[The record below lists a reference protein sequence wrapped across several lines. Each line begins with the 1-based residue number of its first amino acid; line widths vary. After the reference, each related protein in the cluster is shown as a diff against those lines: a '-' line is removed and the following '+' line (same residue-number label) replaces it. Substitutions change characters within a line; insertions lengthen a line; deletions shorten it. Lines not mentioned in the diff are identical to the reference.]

1 MSKKNTTQL
10 IRLVAAGSVDDGKS
24 TMIGRLLYDT
34 DSVSEDQLEAARSA
48 SDRRGLDEIDLS
60 LFTDGLAAEREQGI
74 TIDVAYRYFS
84 LPERRFII
92 ADVPGHE
99 QYTRNMVTG
108 ASTADIGILLVD
120 ASQGLTQQSKRHL
133 SIASLLGIP
142 HIVMVVNKMDL
153 VDYSQDK
160 FRQIQQEITDFGAK
174 LNIQDLEYIPIS
186 ALEGDMVVNRGEN
199 MKWYN
204 GPTVLS
210 YLQNIAVSPDRN
222 LVDFRLPVQHV
233 LNNKK
238 GRGYSGRIASGSIK
252 QGEEIIVLP
261 SKKKSKIKEITT
273 AGEATEKVQT
283 PKSAAIYLTDELDI
297 SRGDMLAR
305 PGNQPT
311 VGQKFQAQL
320 CWMDE
325 ENLDTDQTYLL
336 KHTSKTVRCELELN
350 YRLNIDSLHREEAE
364 NLKLNQIGKV
374 SVTTYEPIMFDSYEK
389 NRNTGNFIL
398 IDGQTKD
405 TLAGGMI
412 IQQEESESVTTNLK
426 LNEAATLWFTGLSG
440 AGKSTIADKLKD
452 ELEDRGVNS
461 QRLDGDI
468 LRDSICSD
476 LGFSEEDRRENI
488 NRAGFVAKL
497 LSQNGVL
504 TLASFITPYR
514 DQRAELQGQI
524 GNKFIEV
531 FVDAPLEVCEERD
544 VKGLYQQ
551 AREGEIDNFTGISHP
566 YEEPKDPDIHI
577 KSDQVSEE
585 QAVEKILQF
594 LQEKNYLI

>member
-1 MSKKNTTQL
+1 MGTNDKTQL
-10 IRLVAAGSVDDGKS
+10 IRLVAAGSVNDGKS
-24 TMIGRLLYDT
+24 TLIGRLLYDT
-34 DSVSEDQLEAARSA
+34 NSVSKDQLEAARAA
-48 SDRRGLDEIDLS
+48 SDRRGEDEIDLS
-60 LFTDGLAAEREQGI
+60 LLTDGLAAEREQGI

-84 LPERRFII
+84 LPDRRFII

-99 QYTRNMVTG
+99 QYTRNMITG

-120 ASQGLTQQSKRHL
+120 ASQGLTEQSKRHL
-133 SIASLLGIP
+133 SVASLLGIP
-142 HIVMVVNKMDL
+142 HIAMVVNKMDL
-153 VDYSQDK
+153 VDYSGEE
-160 FRQIQQEITDFGAK
+160 FEQIKQEITNFGAK
-174 LNIQDLEYIPIS
+174 LNIQDLEFIPIS
-186 ALEGDMVVNRGEN
+186 ALEGDMVVNRGN
-199 MKWYN
+199 KMNWYD
-204 GPTVLS
+204 GPTILS
-210 YLQNIAVSPDRN
+210 YLENIAVSPDRN
-222 LVDFRLPVQHV
+222 LVDFRLPVQYV
-233 LNNKK
+233 LNNET

-252 QGEEIIVLP
+252 QGEKVTVLP
-261 SKKKSKIKEITT
+261 SKKESTVKKITS
-273 AGEATEKVQT
+273 AGEKAQQAQT
-283 PKSAAIYLTDELDI
+283 PESTAIYLEDELDI

-325 ENLDTDQTYLL
+325 DNLDTDQSYLL
-336 KHTSKTVRCELELN
+336 KHTAKTVRCELELN
-350 YRLNIDSLHREEAE
+350 YRLNIDSLHREEVDQ
-364 NLKLNQIGKV
+364 LKLNEIGKV
-374 SVTTYEPIMFDSYEK
+374 SVTTHKPIMFDPYEK

-405 TLAGGMI
+405 TVAGGMI

-452 ELEDRGVNS
+452 ELKNRGINS

-504 TLASFITPYR
+504 TLASFITPYQ
-514 DQRAELQGQI
+514 DQRAELQDQI
-524 GNKFIEV
+524 GDKFIEV
-531 FVDAPLEVCEERD
+531 FVDAPLKVCEERD

-551 AREGEIDNFTGISHP
+551 AREGDIDNFTGISHP

-577 KSDQVSEE
+577 KSDQISEE

-594 LQEKNYLI
+594 LQKNNYLT